1 MALRRP
7 GCLFDSGQGYMK
19 REFSAGGVV
28 YKKIGGNP
36 CPLWL
41 VVQHSQHKGWVFP
54 KGLIG
59 DIKNGE
65 SKEETALREV
75 EEEGGIKA
83 KIIAE
88 IPKAVEYWYQF
99 EGEKIFKKVYFY
111 LMEYLSGSEKDH
123 DSEVSSAE
131 WLTVGEVEKRLTYD
145 NDKRVFAEAV
155 EILEGS
161 HSGRVRTLGERL

>member
-19 REFSAGGVV
+19 REFSAGGIV
-28 YKKIGGNP
+28 YKKIGGSP

-59 DIKNGE
+59 DKKNNEG
-65 SKEETALREV
+65 KEETALREV
-75 EEEGGIKA
+75 LEEGGIKA

-88 IPKAVEYWYQF
+88 IPMIVEYWYQF
-99 EGEKIFKKVYFY
+99 EGKKIFKKVYFY
-111 LMEYLSGSEKDH
+111 LMGYVSGSEKNH
-123 DSEVSSAE
+123 DSEVSVAE
-131 WLTVGEVEKRLTYD
+131 WLTTEEVEKRLTYD

-155 EILEGS
+155 AILEKNQFG
-161 HSGRVRTLGERL
+161 GVA